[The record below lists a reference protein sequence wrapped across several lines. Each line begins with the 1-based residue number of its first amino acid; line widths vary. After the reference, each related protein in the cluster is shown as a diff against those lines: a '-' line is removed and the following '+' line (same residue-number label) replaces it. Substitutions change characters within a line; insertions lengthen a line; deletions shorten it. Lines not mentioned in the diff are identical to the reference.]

1 VNTHKFDTWVQVIH
15 KKLWIA
21 KVAHALTVALNW
33 VIHALTVAGSRI
45 NGGASIYNLY
55 SLYLNAPVVAQAQTV
70 HKFQPAKTAGVS
82 TPPCPPT
89 RGGGTL
95 RYRCLSRQKTKHPQ
109 RTTPVAALPKPQTSV
124 YRHGSNPVN
133 TFVLHKWLTSA
144 RDTSVQGGKASKKVF
159 TKRCSF

>member
-82 TPPCPPT
+82 TPPAPLL
-89 RGGGTL
+89 GGWGRFATVVFQDRKPNIRSAQHQL
-95 RYRCLSRQKTKHPQ
+95 QHCQSLKHPFI
-109 RTTPVAALPKPQTSV
+109 
-124 YRHGSNPVN
+124 GM
-133 TFVLHKWLTSA
+133 
-144 RDTSVQGGKASKKVF
+144 VQIQ
-159 TKRCSF
+159 